1 MVLCQRFAGGHEGE
15 GDGVSAGHR
24 ELHSAAGGGK
34 INVIDT
40 IIPVIENN
48 TLYMEIR
55 AANSAAR

>member
-1 MVLCQRFAGGHEGE
+1 MPTGLEEGKRRVGGA
-15 GDGVSAGHR
+15 DA
-24 ELHSAAGGGK
+24 
-34 INVIDT
+34 VII